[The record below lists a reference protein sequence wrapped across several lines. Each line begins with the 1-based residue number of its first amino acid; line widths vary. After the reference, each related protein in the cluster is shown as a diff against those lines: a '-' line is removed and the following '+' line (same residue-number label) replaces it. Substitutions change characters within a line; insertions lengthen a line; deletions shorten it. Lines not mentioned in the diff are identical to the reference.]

1 MAGSQKEGL
10 WTLSLR
16 VLFYSKN
23 DRMNVY
29 MVRKIIHFFDKLED
43 HVRGA
48 LSHFPI
54 LYAFV
59 GGIGIVLFWKG
70 VWETAELFPSLF
82 GPASVLL
89 SVVIM
94 LMTGIFVSQFIGNE
108 IIISGLKSQ
117 KKIAEKT
124 EDEVKGEE
132 SDMTRIR
139 KKAEKIEAD
148 IAEIKKLLNQY
159 HERKN

>member
-1 MAGSQKEGL
+1 
-10 WTLSLR
+10 
-16 VLFYSKN
+16 
-23 DRMNVY
+23 

-59 GGIGIVLFWKG
+59 GGIGVVLFWKG
-70 VWETAELFPSLF
+70 VWETTELFPSLF

-89 SVVIM
+89 SVIIL
-94 LMTGIFVSQFIGNE
+94 LMTGVFVSSFIGNE
-108 IIISGLKSQ
+108 ILISGLKSQ

-124 EDEVKGEE
+124 EEEVKVEE
-132 SDMTRIR
+132 SDVTRLR
-139 KKAEKIEAD
+139 KKIEKIETD
-148 IAEIKKLLNQY
+148 IGEIKELLGKN
-159 HERKN
+159 HEGKN

>member
-1 MAGSQKEGL
+1 M
-10 WTLSLR
+10 
-16 VLFYSKN
+16 
-23 DRMNVY
+23 
-29 MVRKIIHFFDKLED
+29 IHKVIRFFDKLED

-82 GPASVLL
+82 GPGSILL
-89 SVVIM
+89 SVIIL
-94 LMTGIFVSQFIGNE
+94 LMTGVFVSSFIGNE
-108 IIISGLKSQ
+108 ILISGLKSQ

-124 EDEVKGEE
+124 EEELKGEE
-132 SDMTRIR
+132 SDLGRLRR
-139 KKAEKIEAD
+139 KVEKIEGD
-148 IAEIKKLLNQY
+148 ITELKELLHKHY
-159 HERKN
+159 EGKN

>member
-1 MAGSQKEGL
+1 M
-10 WTLSLR
+10 
-16 VLFYSKN
+16 
-23 DRMNVY
+23 
-29 MVRKIIHFFDKLED
+29 IHKVIRFFDKLED

-82 GPASVLL
+82 GPGSILL
-89 SVVIM
+89 SVIIL
-94 LMTGIFVSQFIGNE
+94 LMTGVFVSSFIGNE
-108 IIISGLKSQ
+108 ILISGLKSQ

-124 EDEVKGEE
+124 EEELKGEE
-132 SDMTRIR
+132 SDLGRLRR
-139 KKAEKIEAD
+139 KVEKVEGD
-148 IAEIKKLLNQY
+148 ITEIKELLKKQY
-159 HERKN
+159 ERKN

>member
-1 MAGSQKEGL
+1 MI
-10 WTLSLR
+10 
-16 VLFYSKN
+16 
-23 DRMNVY
+23 
-29 MVRKIIHFFDKLED
+29 RKVIYFFDKLED

-82 GPASVLL
+82 GPGSIVL
-89 SVVIM
+89 SVIIL
-94 LMTGIFVSQFIGNE
+94 LMTGVFVSSFIGNE
-108 IIISGLKSQ
+108 ILISGLKSQ

-124 EDEVKGEE
+124 EEEVQTEE
-132 SDMTRIR
+132 SDLTKIR
-139 KKAEKIEAD
+139 KKIEKMEND
-148 IAEIKKLLNQY
+148 VVELKELLHKHYGKKD
-159 HERKN
+159 

>member
-1 MAGSQKEGL
+1 MI
-10 WTLSLR
+10 
-16 VLFYSKN
+16 
-23 DRMNVY
+23 
-29 MVRKIIHFFDKLED
+29 RKVIYFFDKLED

-82 GPASVLL
+82 GPGSIVSSVIIL
-89 SVVIM
+89 
-94 LMTGIFVSQFIGNE
+94 LMTGVFVSSFIGNE
-108 IIISGLKSQ
+108 ILISGLKSQ

-124 EDEVKGEE
+124 EEEVQTEE
-132 SDMTRIR
+132 SDLTKIR
-139 KKAEKIEAD
+139 KKIEKMEND
-148 IAEIKKLLNQY
+148 VVELKELLHKHYGKKD
-159 HERKN
+159 

>member
-1 MAGSQKEGL
+1 MI
-10 WTLSLR
+10 
-16 VLFYSKN
+16 
-23 DRMNVY
+23 
-29 MVRKIIHFFDKLED
+29 RKVIYFFDKLED

-82 GPASVLL
+82 GPGSIVL
-89 SVVIM
+89 SVIIL
-94 LMTGIFVSQFIGNE
+94 LMTGVFVSSFIGNE
-108 IIISGLKSQ
+108 ILISGLKSQ

-124 EDEVKGEE
+124 EEEVQTEE
-132 SDMTRIR
+132 NDLTKIR
-139 KKAEKIEAD
+139 KKIEKMEND
-148 IAEIKKLLNQY
+148 VVELKELLHKHYGKKD
-159 HERKN
+159 